1 LQHHMALRLP
11 LDRISIRMTKFNV
24 RIGIFYLSVAVI
36 LHALPGCHATNKT
49 QKGANIGAGTGGT
62 VGAFIGKSA
71 GNTALGALIG
81 GAVGGTAGAFIGKN
95 MDTQAA
101 ELKQDVPG
109 ATVTRVGEGIIVKFN
124 SGLLFN
130 AGSAD
135 LQSAA
140 QNNLQSLA
148 LSLQKNPA
156 TNVIII
162 GHSDNTGTSQQN
174 MDVSL
179 ARATAVKTYLAAK
192 GVDAARITTMG
203 KGETEPIADNETEN
217 GRAQNLRVEVV
228 IVANQ
233 KMKSQVTPPGK

>member
-1 LQHHMALRLP
+1 MNKYRNHPH
-11 LDRISIRMTKFNV
+11 
-24 RIGIFYLSVAVI
+24 IFCLLVVI
-36 LHALPGCHATNKT
+36 VLYSLLGCHTANKT

-81 GAVGGTAGAFIGKN
+81 GAVGGTAGAFVGKN
-95 MDTQAA
+95 MDKQAA
-101 ELKQDVPG
+101 ELKQEVPG

-124 SGLLFN
+124 SGLLFK

-140 QNNLQSLA
+140 QTNLQNLA
-148 LSLQKNPA
+148 ASLQKNPG

-162 GHSDNTGTSQQN
+162 GHSDNTGTAQQN
-174 MDVSL
+174 MDISL
-179 ARATAVKTYLAAK
+179 QRANAVKAYLAAR
-192 GVDAARITTMG
+192 GVDAARITTTG
-203 KGETEPIADNETEN
+203 KGETEPIADNETES
-217 GRAQNLRVEVV
+217 GRAQNRRVEVV

>member
-1 LQHHMALRLP
+1 MNKHRNHPRIFFLSAAIVLYAL
-11 LDRISIRMTKFNV
+11 S
-24 RIGIFYLSVAVI
+24 
-36 LHALPGCHATNKT
+36 GCHTANKT

-81 GAVGGTAGAFIGKN
+81 GAVGGTAGAFVGKN
-95 MDTQAA
+95 MDRQAA
-101 ELKQDVPG
+101 ELRQDVPG

-124 SGLLFN
+124 SGLLFK

-140 QNNLQSLA
+140 QTNLQNLA
-148 LSLQKNPA
+148 LSLQQNVG

-162 GHSDNTGTSQQN
+162 GHSDNTGTAPQN
-174 MDVSL
+174 MDISL
-179 ARATAVKTYLAAK
+179 QRANAVKAFLAAK
-192 GVDAARITTMG
+192 GVDASRITTMG
-203 KGETEPIADNETEN
+203 KGETEPIADNETES
-217 GRAQNLRVEVV
+217 GRAQNRRVEVV

>member
-1 LQHHMALRLP
+1 MKKYNNHSG
-11 LDRISIRMTKFNV
+11 IS
-24 RIGIFYLSVAVI
+24 YLTAIII
-36 LHALPGCHATNKT
+36 LYTLIGCHTANKT

-81 GAVGGTAGAFIGKN
+81 GAVGGTAGAFVGKN
-95 MDTQAA
+95 MDKQAA

-124 SGLLFN
+124 SGLLFK

-140 QNNLQSLA
+140 QTNLQNLA
-148 LSLQKNPA
+148 SSLQQNPG

-162 GHSDNTGTSQQN
+162 GHSDNTGTASQN
-174 MDVSL
+174 MDISL
-179 ARATAVKTYLAAK
+179 QRANAVKVYLVAR
-192 GVDAARITTMG
+192 GVDGARITTMG
-203 KGETEPIADNETEN
+203 RGETEPIADNETEN
-217 GRAQNLRVEVV
+217 GRAQNRRVEVV

>member
-1 LQHHMALRLP
+1 MALRLP
-11 LDRISIRMTKFNV
+11 FKGITLYMKNFNIRTSF
-24 RIGIFYLSVAVI
+24 FCLSVTI
-36 LHALPGCHATNKT
+36 MLYALAGCHTSNKA

-81 GAVGGTAGAFIGKN
+81 GAVGGTAGAFVGKN
-95 MDTQAA
+95 MDKQAA
-101 ELKQDVPG
+101 ELEQDVPG

-124 SGLLFN
+124 SGLLFK

-140 QNNLQSLA
+140 QTNLQSLA
-148 LSLQKNPA
+148 SSLQQNPG

-162 GHSDNTGTSQQN
+162 GHSDNTGTAQQN
-174 MDVSL
+174 MDISL
-179 ARATAVKTYLAAK
+179 QRANAVKAYLAGR

-203 KGETEPIADNETEN
+203 KGQTEPIADNETES
-217 GRAQNLRVEVV
+217 GRAQNRRVEVV

-233 KMKSQVTPPGK
+233 KMKSQVTLSDK

>member
-1 LQHHMALRLP
+1 MNKYRNHPHFFCLAAAIMLCAL
-11 LDRISIRMTKFNV
+11 I
-24 RIGIFYLSVAVI
+24 
-36 LHALPGCHATNKT
+36 GCHTANKT

-95 MDTQAA
+95 MDRQAA

-130 AGSAD
+130 AGSAG

-140 QNNLQSLA
+140 QTNLQNLASSLE
-148 LSLQKNPA
+148 KNPG

-162 GHSDNTGTSQQN
+162 GHSDNTGTAPQN
-174 MDVSL
+174 MDISL
-179 ARATAVKTYLAAK
+179 QRANAVKAYLAAK
-192 GVDAARITTMG
+192 GVDSMRITTMG
-203 KGETEPIADNETEN
+203 KGQTEPIADNETEN
-217 GRAQNLRVEVV
+217 GRAQNRRVEVV

-233 KMKSQVTPPGK
+233 KMKSQVTPSGE